1 MGDLVR
7 RMLILNPHKENPL
20 DTPAIVIIDELELHL
35 HPQWQEEVIS
45 RLERTFKNTKFILT
59 THTPT
64 IVSSIINENLYLITD
79 NQIIAGKHLDFG
91 TYGAEYASI
100 YTLLYNIN
108 SRSDNEIK
116 EKLERYLYLVNENQ
130 YTSEEAIM
138 LRKELEKN
146 FKGNEPSLEEA
157 KLIIENKEWEKSLYE
172 EGQ

>member
-1 MGDLVR
+1 
-7 RMLILNPHKENPL
+7 
-20 DTPAIVIIDELELHL
+20 
-35 HPQWQEEVIS
+35 
-45 RLERTFKNTKFILT
+45 
-59 THTPT
+59 
-64 IVSSIINENLYLITD
+64 
-79 NQIIAGKHLDFG
+79 
-91 TYGAEYASI
+91 SI

-116 EKLERYLYLVNENQ
+116 EKLERYLSLVNENQ
-130 YTSEEAIM
+130 YNSEEAIM